1 MEEASRMGRPRESVE
16 LLEYK
21 LSVRLS
27 SVEVSQIKLLAQQKE
42 VAAGRLVRETI
53 RRELNNA

>member
-27 SVEVSQIKLLAQQKE
+27 SVEVSQIKLLAQQKGLFMRTTQM
-42 VAAGRLVRETI
+42 VGLSVMT
-53 RRELNNA
+53 

>member
-42 VAAGRLVRETI
+42 VTAGRWVRETI